1 MKQIDKSKK
10 NKIKAAAAAAVA
22 AAGVAVGG
30 SFSSPADIMNSYD
43 DDDAS
48 TITQTIGE
56 DNEEKTK
63 KGVNSQIRKQV
74 SRWNP
79 ALKAFVAVPLWGV
92 GWVIINLVSVLY
104 SAVLSPV
111 LSTVLTWLLIA
122 AFAVAV
128 FALAVKTVFPE
139 LPLKKILNKRSIG
152 TIVVL
157 VFVFSIADTLLLAF
171 CDGYI
176 AVSRA
181 VKLGASL
188 IATAVPVVFFVK
200 RKNSEDRKAEEN
212 EAALPKESEEDKS
225 RRLVTELADSVCRP
239 RY

>member
-1 MKQIDKSKK
+1 MKKLDKKQK
-10 NKIKAAAAAAVA
+10 NKIKAAAAAAVT

-30 SFSSPADIMNSYD
+30 SFSSPADIMNSCD
-43 DDDAS
+43 DDDAAF
-48 TITQTIGE
+48 TQSLGE
-56 DNEEKTK
+56 DSEEKTK
-63 KGVNSQIRKQV
+63 KGVNAQIRKQV

-212 EAALPKESEEDKS
+212 ESVLPEESEEEKS